1 VRIAV
6 VNGPNLNL
14 LGRREPEIYG
24 RTTLEG
30 VEKMTRTVAEE
41 LGAELEF
48 FQSNGEGELIDYVQS
63 AAGRVAGFIVNAGGY
78 SHTSVALL
86 DALAGVDRP
95 FVEVHLSNLHAR
107 EPFRQRSLLSA
118 KARGVVMGFGAE
130 GYSLAVRGLVG
141 VLRESGP
148 AGRQS

>member
-1 VRIAV
+1 
-6 VNGPNLNL
+6 
-14 LGRREPEIYG
+14 
-24 RTTLEG
+24 
-30 VEKMTRTVAEE
+30 
-41 LGAELEF
+41 
-48 FQSNGEGELIDYVQS
+48 
-63 AAGRVAGFIVNAGGY
+63 
-78 SHTSVALL
+78 LL